1 MRALAFLASLSAAAL
16 LVASCGGGA
25 PRRTIIPM
33 TPEAELSFENG
44 IDFID
49 DPSILEGSW
58 LEDWEQDIAQ
68 RVELCDAVLVVRITA
83 VHQNVDLERN
93 LSYRLVAH
101 IETVRFGVGF
111 EDDITFVSRQGEA
124 GYHSVNGNQSRLLQ
138 QQFVAYLRFVE
149 TETGEIVPRWHLS
162 PAADRIVRRTNSLL
176 DGRRSGESRRRV
188 IVHDSRDPSAGPPP
202 E

>member
-1 MRALAFLASLSAAAL
+1 MRALALLGSVAL
-16 LVASCGGGA
+16 LAACGGA
-25 PRRTIIPM
+25 PPRRTIVPM

-49 DPSILEGSW
+49 DPSILEGNW
-58 LEDWEQDIAQ
+58 LEDWERDIAQ
-68 RVELCDAVLVVRITA
+68 RVELCDAVLVVRVTA

-93 LSYRLVAH
+93 SSYRLVAH

-111 EDDITFVSRQGEA
+111 EDDITLVSRQGEA
-124 GYHSVNGNQSRLLQ
+124 GYPSVHGNQSRLLQ

-149 TETGEIVPRWHLS
+149 TEGGEIVPRWHLS

-188 IVHDSRDPSAGPPP
+188 IVHDSRDPSAGEAPP